1 MNYDKKL
8 AKYAKQLRNP
18 KYFDKILDILEKA
31 EDENYEF
38 KDFNDYDL
46 NKITGE
52 INEYYE
58 AVSTEKDHKKMV
70 KYCNSYWFV
79 LSDKNLILYEA
90 ENLLFALTFYV
101 KANLLL
107 IFARIKQSL
116 APDKWLEVENVTKD
130 LFLCRGA
137 LKAAKFLEC
146 EIFDLE
152 ERKINFR

>member
-8 AKYAKQLRNP
+8 AKYAKQINNP
-18 KYFDKILDILEKA
+18 KYYGTIIDILEKA

-38 KDFNDYDL
+38 IDFNDYDL
-46 NKITGE
+46 EKITGE
-52 INEYYE
+52 INDYYE
-58 AVSTEKDHKKMV
+58 EVSTEEDHKKMV

-90 ENLLFALTFYV
+90 ENLILALTFYV

-107 IFARIKQSL
+107 IFARIRQAL
-116 APDKWLEVENVTKD
+116 VPDKWVESENVTKE

-137 LKAAKFLEC
+137 LKAAKIVGC

-152 ERKINFR
+152 EKMIKI